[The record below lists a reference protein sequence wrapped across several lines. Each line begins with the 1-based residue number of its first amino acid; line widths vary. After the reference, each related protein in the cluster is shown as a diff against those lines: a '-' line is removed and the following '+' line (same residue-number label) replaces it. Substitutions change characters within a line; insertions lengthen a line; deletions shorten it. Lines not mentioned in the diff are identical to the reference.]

1 MKWFKHLV
9 KSGDDSDI
17 ETAIELFGSDGY
29 YVFFRTLE
37 IMADEFD
44 PAGNVFLWDVFRK
57 KFRITPLKLVKILSF
72 FSKSDRI
79 LSRIFRQKRREYISL
94 KCPKLKSLA
103 DEYTRKKS
111 GVAPEFVRTLSHNR
125 QQITDNRLLKLKTGP
140 VPAPTPVVPK
150 KFKKAISTI
159 VVARLKEIGIPGN
172 VSSNYFDNN
181 TVEALVRKI
190 HYFDFKISNG
200 IPPKNPVG
208 WLRSAIEYD
217 YQEPEGFHDWIK
229 GKRETI
235 LSDPKSSDLAKQF
248 IIL

>member
-37 IMADEFD
+37 IMADEFN
-44 PAGNVFLWDVFRK
+44 PEGNVFLWNVFRK
-57 KFRITPLKLVKILSF
+57 KFRISPNKTLKILSF
-72 FSKSDRI
+72 FDEKT
-79 LSRIFRQKRREYISL
+79 RIFSSFFTQNRKQYIRL

-111 GVAPEFVRTLSHNR
+111 GVNPELIRSESHNR
-125 QQITDNRLLKLKTGP
+125 QQITDNRLKKEHSGTSGP
-140 VPAPTPVVPK
+140 TNVVDN

-159 VVARLKEIGIPGN
+159 VVNRLKEIGIPGN
-172 VSSNYFDNN
+172 VSANYFDNN
-181 TVEALVRKI
+181 SLEFLVRKI
-190 HYFDFKISNG
+190 HFFDYMVSNG
-200 IPPKNPVG
+200 SAPKNPIG
-208 WLRSAIEYD
+208 WLRSAIEFD
-217 YQEPEGFHDWIK
+217 YIEPEGFHGWIK
-229 GKRETI
+229 RKRETI

-248 IIL
+248 IKI